1 MRTASFNDCETFGII
16 ITTTATKMIIII
28 VFVIPIVIGVLGAVT
43 KNLMMWITTKLGT
56 PLILNILY
64 AEITLILIMNI
75 LSYYM
80 AMSQKDWKQT
90 NSRI

>member
-28 VFVIPIVIGVLGAVT
+28 IFVIPIVIGVLRAVT

-64 AEITLILIMNI
+64 AEITLILIINI